1 MKQPLLFEKCS
12 LSPMITDMGDFS
24 FLGAKS
30 FLTVLAFN
38 KDFQESRSSGLISKL
53 SASEY

>member
-1 MKQPLLFEKCS
+1 
-12 LSPMITDMGDFS
+12 MITDRGDFS

-53 SASEY
+53 SSSE